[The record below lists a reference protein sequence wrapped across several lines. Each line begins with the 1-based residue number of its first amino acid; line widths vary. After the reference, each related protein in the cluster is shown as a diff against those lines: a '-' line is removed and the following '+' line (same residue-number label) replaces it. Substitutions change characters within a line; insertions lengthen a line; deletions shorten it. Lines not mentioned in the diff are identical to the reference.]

1 MPRIRVGV
9 GAARSRSATSTNAAC
24 AVGHDTPNTPATSL
38 TARFA
43 SPTAT
48 PIASRS
54 RRVVRAPDG
63 SSPIVSVKL

>member
-1 MPRIRVGV
+1 M
-9 GAARSRSATSTNAAC
+9 
-24 AVGHDTPNTPATSL
+24 PATSL